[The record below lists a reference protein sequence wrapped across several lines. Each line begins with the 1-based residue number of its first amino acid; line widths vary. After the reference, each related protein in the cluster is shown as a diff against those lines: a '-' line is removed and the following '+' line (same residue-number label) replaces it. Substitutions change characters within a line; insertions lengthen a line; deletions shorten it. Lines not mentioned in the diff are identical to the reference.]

1 MKKVKNTYVFTEAE
15 YNVIREKLIYTS
27 GLIDG
32 MSAITNIVDNKL
44 SEVKVKHGNSFGDT
58 CAMAAQQMSDI
69 FEVFCGYANGANEA
83 NDKEGDA

>member
-15 YNVIREKLIYTS
+15 YKFIREKLIYTS

-32 MSAITNIVDNKL
+32 MSAITNVVDTKL
-44 SEVKVKHGNSFGDT
+44 AEAKARHGNTFGDT
-58 CAMAAQQMSDI
+58 CAIAAQQMSDI
-69 FEVFCGYANGANEA
+69 FEVFCGYANDA

>member
-15 YNVIREKLIYTS
+15 YKLIREKLIYTS

-44 SEVKVKHGNSFGDT
+44 SEAKAKHGNSFGDT

-69 FEVFCGYANGANEA
+69 FEVFCGYANET